1 YLGEGSKGKTRVSDL
16 FKAFKPLLS
25 DFLST
30 IVFVALSAATGNITL
45 AILVGMATGI
55 VQIALIFLRGGRPQ
69 LMQWASLA
77 LVVVLGALSLWT
89 ADPTFVMVK
98 PSIGGAAIGSVML
111 RRGWQMRYLPP
122 IVTENVPAAALLA
135 WGYAWSALIFALA
148 GANLY
153 VALVLGQ
160 KIWLWYTAFVPMSA
174 QVLMFLA
181 QYAWLR
187 MAVIRSMKAKA
198 AAQPA

>member
-1 YLGEGSKGKTRVSDL
+1 MSDL

-135 WGYAWSALIFALA
+135 WGYAWSGLIFLLA

>member
-1 YLGEGSKGKTRVSDL
+1 MGHL
-16 FKAFKPLLS
+16 FQAFKPLLS

-30 IVFVALSAATGNITL
+30 IVFVALSAATGDVRL
-45 AILVGMATGI
+45 AILVGMATGVAQI
-55 VQIALIFLRGGRPQ
+55 VFIFLRGRRPQ
-69 LMQWASLA
+69 PMQWASLA
-77 LVVVLGALSLWT
+77 LVVVLGSLSLWT
-89 ADPTFVMVK
+89 ADATFVMIK
-98 PSIGGAAIGSVML
+98 PSIGGIAIGAVML
-111 RRGWQMRYLPP
+111 QRGWQMRYLPP
-122 IVTENVPAAALLA
+122 IVTDNVSAPVLLG

-174 QVLMFLA
+174 QILLFVL
-181 QYAWLR
+181 QYAWIR
-187 MAVIRSMKAKA
+187 GAVRRSMRAKA

>member
-1 YLGEGSKGKTRVSDL
+1 MGHL
-16 FKAFKPLLS
+16 FNAFKPLLS

-45 AILVGMATGI
+45 AILTGMAVGI
-55 VQIALIFLRGGRPQ
+55 GQIVLIFQRGGRPQ

-135 WGYAWSALIFALA
+135 WGYAWSGLIFLLA

-174 QVLMFLA
+174 QILMFLA
-181 QYAWLR
+181 QYGWLR
-187 MAVIRSMKAKA
+187 TAVRRSIRARA